1 MSMVPIASILLALA
15 AQAGDKKGEEQAPP
29 PASMKIPPA
38 PVVPPAEALKTFK
51 VAPGFRLELVA
62 SEPLVRDPVA
72 MEFDP
77 DGRLWVVEM
86 LGYMPDVDGKGEDAP
101 VGDVVVLEDT
111 GGTGKFDKRTVF
123 LDHLVLPRAIGFVAG
138 GVLIAE
144 PPVLW
149 FCKIKPGELTCESRV
164 QVCPYANR
172 TVVEHTSNGL
182 LVAMDN
188 WIYSADCKQRLRRW
202 DGKWILTETRSRGQW
217 GITQDDIGRLF
228 YNSNPEDLRGDLVP
242 CWSPETQNLKST
254 KLNVQIVKDQT
265 VWPGRVTPGINR
277 GYQKGVLRADG
288 TVKDHTSA
296 CGPVIFRGDAY
307 PPEFRGNAFTCEPAA
322 NLVSRRVLT
331 EDASGGITGKNPYEK
346 ADFIASTDER
356 FRPVNLYTGPD
367 GCLYVVDMYRG
378 IIQHRLY
385 VTTFLRRQILERG
398 LDKGLN
404 LGRIYRVVHESR
416 PPGKAPRLSKAK
428 SKELVAALS
437 HPNGWWRDTAQRLI
451 VDRGDITITND
462 LRRIVSTSDN
472 PVAKL
477 HALFTLEGLKAVD
490 PPTIALAAADR
501 DPRVRE
507 AAEMFRAYKGPL
519 SALDKLAIA
528 ATENPDLPDRELAGK
543 EIELLGRLM
552 GTEEWDRAAPG
563 RDALL
568 SKIAARVATSGKAEE
583 VAELL
588 DLIAV
593 QSVSALWRQQALL
606 EGIAAAKRPLRL
618 PRRSPGLVKLT
629 FAADEKIRAQART
642 INAWIGWPDKAA
654 AEPEPIRA
662 APLTTTEQT
671 RWERGK
677 RQFAASC
684 AACHQL
690 SGLGDE
696 VKAPPLTDSEWVL
709 GSEERLIRILLNG
722 IHGPVTVGGKAY
734 TFTQDMPP
742 IQNMSSDEIAEVL
755 TYIRREWGHQAGA
768 VDGAAVRKIK
778 ASLEDREE
786 PFTEKELLK
795 FP

>member
-1 MSMVPIASILLALA
+1 MAPFASILLALWT
-15 AQAGDKKGEEQAPP
+15 QAGDRKGEDQPPP

-38 PVVPPAEALKTFK
+38 PVVPPSEALKTFK

-62 SEPLVRDPVA
+62 SEPVVRDPVA
-72 MEFDP
+72 LEFDP

-86 LGYMPDVDGKGEDAP
+86 LGYMPDVDGKGEDQP

-111 GGTGKFDKRTVF
+111 TGRGIYDKRTVF
-123 LDHLVLPRAIGFVAG
+123 LDHLVLPRAICLVAG

-149 FCKIKPGELTCESRV
+149 FCKIKPGELTCESKV

-182 LVAMDN
+182 MVALDN

-217 GITQDDIGRLF
+217 GISEDDVGRLF

-265 VWPGRVTPGINR
+265 VWPARVTPGINR
-277 GYQKGVLRADG
+277 GYQKGVLRPDG
-288 TVKDHTSA
+288 TVKEHTSG
-296 CGPVIFRGDAY
+296 CGPVIYRGDAY
-307 PPEFRGNAFTCEPAA
+307 PSEFRGNAFTCEPAA

-331 EDASGGITGKNPYEK
+331 EDPNGRVTGKNPYEQ
-346 ADFIASTDER
+346 AEFIASTDER

-385 VTTFLRRQILERG
+385 VTSFLRRQILERG
-398 LDKGLN
+398 LDKNIN

-416 PPGKAPRLSKAK
+416 PPGKMPQLSKAK
-428 SKELVAALS
+428 SKDLVAVLS
-437 HPNGWWRDTAQRLI
+437 HPNGWWRDTAQRLL
-451 VDRGDITITND
+451 VDRGDITIAND

-472 PVAKL
+472 AVAKL

-507 AAEMFRAYKGPL
+507 AAEMFRSYKGPL
-519 SALDKLAIA
+519 SALDRLAIA
-528 ATENPDLPDRELAGK
+528 ATENPDLPDKDLAGH

-552 GTEEWDRAAPG
+552 GTEEWERPLPG
-563 RDALL
+563 RDVLL
-568 SKIAARVATSGKAEE
+568 SKIATRVASAGKAED

-588 DLIAV
+588 DLVAV
-593 QSVSALWRQQALL
+593 QSVAALWRQQALL
-606 EGIAAAKRPLRL
+606 DGMAQAQKAVQL

-629 FAADEKIRAQART
+629 FAADDRVRAQARA
-642 INAWIGWPDKAA
+642 IAGWISWPNRSSS
-654 AEPEPIRA
+654 EPEPPRA
-662 APLTTTEQT
+662 APLSEAEQA
-671 RWERGK
+671 RWNRGK

-709 GSEERLIRILLNG
+709 G
-722 IHGPVTVGGKAY
+722 P
-734 TFTQDMPP
+734 
-742 IQNMSSDEIAEVL
+742 
-755 TYIRREWGHQAGA
+755 
-768 VDGAAVRKIK
+768 
-778 ASLEDREE
+778 
-786 PFTEKELLK
+786 
-795 FP
+795 